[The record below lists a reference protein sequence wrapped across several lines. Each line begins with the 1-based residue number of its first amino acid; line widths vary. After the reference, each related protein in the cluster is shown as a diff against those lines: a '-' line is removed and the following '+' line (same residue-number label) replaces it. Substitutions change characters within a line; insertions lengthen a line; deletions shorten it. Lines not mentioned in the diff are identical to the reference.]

1 MILVTTMGSMV
12 GDTFYWHAELS
23 SGQFWGTME
32 LSYGKLSGACDRNL
46 E

>member
-12 GDTFYWHAELS
+12 GDTFCWHAELS
-23 SGQFWGTME
+23 SGQFWGTIE
-32 LSYGKLSGACDRNL
+32 LSYGKLSAACDANL